1 MATKRVPLVE
11 TLDYAANAPRQLAL
25 ERVGLITHLDLRLRM
40 QYDTLTS
47 PAPAEDA
54 IARLIKGLTIRDG
67 QGHTWEAI
75 GDGRQL
81 YWKNYFQYQGQVRM
95 DVLSTTANQANL
107 IAEAL
112 FQLHFGTNP
121 LSAFDTTSGI
131 PAVELGQLAL
141 EITWGAASDL
151 GTDYSI
157 DFASIYVTPAT
168 ILAGE
173 QYNNIRPNSL
183 LPNNRWEKLD
193 VAAVMGEIGLRRELP
208 TGSILRKTNLLVVNS
223 ANNRSNANVTEV
235 GYIKAL
241 ENIVSFRES
250 WETLRGRA
258 QAKYGLPALPTGV
271 SQVDWSEVAG
281 DVALDLRGRLPGY
294 DLIGF
299 TTGVTG
305 GDIWI
310 LHTAYSAS

>member
-11 TLDYAANAPRQLAL
+11 TLDYAANAPRTLAL
-25 ERVGLITHLDLRLRM
+25 ERVGLITHLDLRFRM
-40 QYDTLTS
+40 QYDTAAA

-54 IARLIKGLTIRDG
+54 FARIIKGLAIRDG
-67 QGHTWEAI
+67 QGHTWDAI

-95 DVLSTTANQANL
+95 DALSTTASQADL
-107 IAEAL
+107 IAEML
-112 FQLHFGTNP
+112 LQIHFGVNP
-121 LSAFDTTSGI
+121 LNAFDPTSGI
-131 PAVELGQLAL
+131 PAAELGQLAL

-157 DFASIYVTPAT
+157 DSITTRVTPAT
-168 ILAGE
+168 ILVGD
-173 QYNNIRPNSL
+173 QYNKVRPNIL
-183 LPNNRWEKLD
+183 RPNNRWEKVD
-193 VAAVMGEIGLRRELP
+193 VAAVIGEIGLRRELP
-208 TGSILRKTNLLVVNS
+208 AGSILRKTNLLVVASN
-223 ANNRSNANVTEV
+223 NNRSNADVTEV
-235 GYIKAL
+235 GYIQAL
-241 ENIVSFRES
+241 ENVISFREN
-250 WETLRGRA
+250 WETLRARA

-271 SQVDWSEVAG
+271 AQLDWGEIAG
-281 DVALDLRGRLPGY
+281 DVALDLRGRLPGL